1 MALYNDKRMQIYSF
15 SVIYRNFK
23 ILPNLG
29 EAVDHVEGVVGAVI
43 AGDVVDQVLLTW
55 VHVEAV
61 VRAAIAGDA
70 VDKVLLTWVHVEG
83 VTWFHVE
90 AVVMK
95 TKKNI

>member
-29 EAVDHVEGVVGAVI
+29 EAVDQILLTWIHVEGVVRAAIAGDAVDKVLLTWVHVEGVVGAVI

-61 VRAAIAGDA
+61 VM
-70 VDKVLLTWVHVEG
+70 
-83 VTWFHVE
+83 F
-90 AVVMK
+90 
-95 TKKNI
+95 

>member
-29 EAVDHVEGVVGAVI
+29 EAVD
-43 AGDVVDQVLLTW
+43 QVLLTW
-55 VHVEAV
+55 IHVEGV

-70 VDKVLLTWVHVEG
+70 VDKVLFTWVHELLVRSPG
-83 VTWFHVE
+83 LLLGSLLLVFDLTDFS
-90 AVVMK
+90 
-95 TKKNI
+95 I

>member
-29 EAVDHVEGVVGAVI
+29 EAVD
-43 AGDVVDQVLLTW
+43 QVLLTW
-55 VHVEAV
+55 IHVEGV

-70 VDKVLLTWVHVEG
+70 VDKVLLTWLHELLVRSPGLLLGNHWAALGQYWGTTEQ
-83 VTWFHVE
+83 H
-90 AVVMK
+90 
-95 TKKNI
+95 